1 MWPSSRQPS
10 AKVNRIELWVRLY
23 AAIVYTHH
31 HHLFTTQLILIYPR
45 RVEGRVNTA
54 ERVCSTSPR
63 LCKAMALVINTTATA
78 TVGYYLQTSRPAVR
92 HVTSRRHP
100 LVVPLSVAASSCLY
114 GAVHLGTF
122 TATSTAC
129 APSGQINRRA
139 ALDTHTRLGAAV
151 GEIKQ
156 TSKTNS
162 ALHCSIC
169 TAMVQYILCLKK
181 GCHFWCLI
189 ITLANVDRFTKFFHQ
204 SIREKILYVYTQGL
218 PSHLQYVATLPC
230 ESRKSKTFLPN
241 FHAEPDNW
249 YV

>member
-1 MWPSSRQPS
+1 MFEYSLGVLCSKIYIRRRYRQSYICYMWPSSRQPS

-114 GAVHLGTF
+114 ETTQPYIWEPSQLRQLHALQVDRL
-122 TATSTAC
+122 TA
-129 APSGQINRRA
+129 GQHW
-139 ALDTHTRLGAAV
+139 THT
-151 GEIKQ
+151 
-156 TSKTNS
+156 
-162 ALHCSIC
+162 
-169 TAMVQYILCLKK
+169 
-181 GCHFWCLI
+181 
-189 ITLANVDRFTKFFHQ
+189 
-204 SIREKILYVYTQGL
+204 
-218 PSHLQYVATLPC
+218 
-230 ESRKSKTFLPN
+230 
-241 FHAEPDNW
+241 HA
-249 YV
+249 